1 MTTPSLIDLDAE
13 QNGLELP
20 HFDYATAWT
29 LGLRMQL
36 EARARSLPV
45 AIEISHGS
53 TVVFFALLPGA
64 TPDNPDWTRRKRAV
78 ALRYHKSSL
87 YMRLLCEQHGWT
99 FNDRFRVPE
108 VDFAAS
114 GGGVPIMV
122 RGVGVVGAAAVS
134 GLPDVEDHALVVS
147 AIASLSAP
155 ANGDR
160 A

>member
-1 MTTPSLIDLDAE
+1 MTTPSLIDLDTE
-13 QNGLELP
+13 QNGLELT
-20 HFDYATAWT
+20 HFDYATAWI

-36 EARARSLPV
+36 EASARSLPV
-45 AIEISHGS
+45 AIEVSHGNI
-53 TVVFFALLPGA
+53 VVFFALLPGA

-87 YMRLLCEQHGWT
+87 YMRLLCEQHGWN
-99 FNDRFRVPE
+99 FHDRFRLPAA
-108 VDFAAS
+108 DFAAS

-147 AIASLSAP
+147 AIASLIAQP
-155 ANGDR
+155 REN
-160 A
+160 